1 MPSIESSFI
10 NFDSIAVVLLDSILI
25 FIEKTSFSLQKG
37 GLGKDMGVATTI
49 YYIRFDITGRGG
61 LKYFTEVCGTTKVRT
76 NMRPLVVFV
85 SFSCF
90 ERY

>member
-25 FIEKTSFSLQKG
+25 FIEKTSFSMQKG

-49 YYIRFDITGRGG
+49 YYIRFDITGRGDLNISPKSVAR
-61 LKYFTEVCGTTKVRT
+61 LKFGQT
-76 NMRPLVVFV
+76 
-85 SFSCF
+85 
-90 ERY
+90 